1 MCVLR
6 NRKFKY
12 YKDLECK
19 QLAGVVDFERINC
32 VIVIDEEQET
42 QQVKDQTMIDQLDSQ
57 YSI

>member
-32 VIVIDEEQET
+32 VVVIVEDQET
-42 QQVKDQTMIDQLDSQ
+42 QQVKDQNMIDQLDSQ